1 MLKYTSM
8 PVWRR
13 IRRRLEFLY
22 QEQAEQCLERF
33 EMLVGRYGV
42 GFNHYPPFKYRDQ
55 SDSILITYGDMVRDG
70 EAAPLETLENFL
82 SDRLRGAVS
91 TVHLLPFFPFSSDD
105 GFSVIDYRSVNPALG
120 KWKHIDRF
128 NENFS
133 LMFDLVLNH
142 VSRGSDWFKAY
153 TRGIAP
159 ERKYFLETDPSL
171 DLSRTVRPRS
181 GPLLSEVRTRSGVR
195 HLWTTFS
202 DDQLDLDFSNPDVLF
217 EFLDILLFYIA
228 HGARIIRLDA
238 IAYLWKRPGTSCIHL
253 DETHEVVKLMR
264 DLVELIGVDVS
275 LLTETNVPHAENVRY
290 FGNGDEAHMVYQFPL
305 PPLLLHALVTGDS
318 RHLTQWAVNLEPPPE
333 GCSFLNFTASHDG
346 IGVRPLE
353 GLVSPE
359 EMQSLLD
366 HVRAAGGQISFK
378 RNADGSESPYELNIT
393 YFDALGTPARPDER
407 LQIERFLCSQTVMLA
422 LQGIPAVYFNSLF
435 GGRNWTEGMQQTGRA
450 RTLNRKKWTQQEI
463 AGMLDNPDGVPA
475 RIFRRC
481 RSLLLLRA
489 KHPAFHPAG
498 MQTALDL
505 GKEVFLIVRT
515 APDKSESVV
524 SISNFTAETVTRN
537 PATIIPRLKKAKEW
551 HDLISGKNR
560 KTAAG
565 IELRPYETCWIRI
578 A

>member
-13 IRRRLEFLY
+13 IRQRVDYLY
-22 QEQAEQCLERF
+22 PEQAEQCMERLD
-33 EMLVGRYGV
+33 MLIGRYGV
-42 GFNHYPPFKYRDQ
+42 GFNHQPPFRYRDQ
-55 SDSILITYGDMVRDG
+55 SDSILITYGDMIRDG
-70 EAAPLETLENFL
+70 EAPPLETLEHFL
-82 SDRLRGAVS
+82 SEKLRGAVS
-91 TVHLLPFFPFSSDD
+91 TVHLLPFFPYSSDD
-105 GFSVIDYRSVNPALG
+105 GFSVLDYRSVDPELG

-128 NENFS
+128 NKNFS

-142 VSRGSDWFKAY
+142 VSRGSDWFKSY

-159 ERKYFLETDPSL
+159 ERNYFLEADPSL

-181 GPLLSEVRTRSGVR
+181 GPLLSEVRTRAGIR

-202 DDQLDLDFSNPDVLF
+202 EDQIDLDFSNPDVLF
-217 EFLDILLFYIA
+217 EFLDILMFYIA

-253 DETHEVVKLMR
+253 TETHEVVKLMR
-264 DLVELIGVDVS
+264 DLVELTGVDVS
-275 LLTETNVPHAENVRY
+275 LLTETNVPHHENISY

-318 RHLTQWAVNLEPPPE
+318 RHLTRWAAELKPPPD
-333 GCSFLNFTASHDG
+333 GCTFLNFTASHDG

-353 GLVSPE
+353 GLVSPK

-366 HVRAAGGQISFK
+366 HVRAAGGQVSFK

-393 YFDALGTPARPDER
+393 YFDALGTPGNPDEN

-422 LQGIPAVYFNSLF
+422 LQGVPAIYFNSLV
-435 GGRNWTEGMQQTGRA
+435 GGRNWAEGVKQTGRA
-450 RTLNRKKWTQQEI
+450 RTVNRKKWTQREL
-463 AGMLDNPDGVPA
+463 AGMLDNPDGAAA
-475 RIFRRC
+475 RVFRRC
-481 RSLLLLRA
+481 RALLLLRA
-489 KHPAFHPAG
+489 KHPSFNPDG
-498 MQTALDL
+498 KQTAVDL
-505 GKEVFLIVRT
+505 GKNVFVIIRK
-515 APDKSESVV
+515 APDETETVI
-524 SISNFTAETVTRN
+524 SISSFSEKNITVN
-537 PATIIPRLKKAKEW
+537 AAAKIPELAQAGEW
-551 HDLISGKNR
+551 HDLISGQNR

-565 IELRPYETCWIRI
+565 LELRPYETCWIRI